1 MHMDKNIFVFP
12 EKSEY
17 CKSDKY
23 KEDRK
28 DSHYRC

>member
-1 MHMDKNIFVFP
+1 MHMDKNIFGFP

-17 CKSDKY
+17 CKSDKC

-28 DSHYRC
+28 ESH